1 MRVSTYRLAVAAS
14 SIAIIAVSVAG
25 CSSVRRAVG
34 AERVR
39 PDEFR
44 VVTMAPLEVP
54 PEYNLRPP
62 RPGEPRPQDF
72 ASNDAARVAL
82 LGERNSAENPAS
94 QGERALVARTGG
106 AQADP
111 NIRAIVDAEAAG
123 IIRRRRGFA
132 NRVLFWT
139 GGDNADESNPI
150 NAVSEAE
157 RMEREE
163 VARRAT
169 GDGEVVIRRA
179 GGGLK
184 LPGL

>member
-1 MRVSTYRLAVAAS
+1 MRLRTSRLVVAAAT
-14 SIAIIAVSVAG
+14 IAALGVSVAS

-44 VVTMAPLEVP
+44 IVTMAPLEVP

-62 RPGEPRPQDF
+62 RPGEPRPQEYA
-72 ASNDAARVAL
+72 ASDSARAAL
-82 LGERNSAENPAS
+82 YGEGDEAAGVS
-94 QGERALVARTGG
+94 QGQRLLVERSGG
-106 AQADP
+106 TLADP
-111 NIRAIVDAEAAG
+111 NIRAVVDAEAAG

-132 NRVLFWT
+132 NRVMFWT
-139 GGDNADESNPI
+139 DGDTADEANPL

-157 RMEREE
+157 RLEREE
-163 VARRAT
+163 AARRAT
-169 GDGEVVIRRA
+169 GDGDVVIRRA